1 MNKLSIINF
10 SNDALKAENNS
21 NRYTFKQID
30 TRIKTTINYKQICKL
45 RESSI
50 GDILQNDLSDKY
62 KTYDKSENRKL
73 FRKVVS
79 SSEWLGELFKMN
91 YLELFKYY
99 YNKKEPLTK
108 KMFKGKEIIL
118 SSKTKSFYYLL
129 EKNKDLRTNLI
140 NTVNSI
146 YFNGNEKESTLF
158 TEI

>member
-30 TRIKTTINYKQICKL
+30 TRIKATINYKQICKL

-62 KTYDKSENRKL
+62 KAYDKSENRKL

>member
-30 TRIKTTINYKQICKL
+30 TRIKETINYKQICKL
-45 RESSI
+45 RKSSI

-62 KTYDKSENRKL
+62 KAYDKSENRKL

>member
-129 EKNKDLRTNLI
+129 EKNKNLRTNLI
-140 NTVNSI
+140 STVNRI
-146 YFNGNEKESTLF
+146 YFNGKEKEPTLF

>member
-30 TRIKTTINYKQICKL
+30 TRIKTTINSKQICKL

>member
-62 KTYDKSENRKL
+62 KAYDKSENRKL

>member
-1 MNKLSIINF
+1 LNKLSIINF

-30 TRIKTTINYKQICKL
+30 TRIKETINYKQICKL

-62 KTYDKSENRKL
+62 KAYDKSENRKL

-91 YLELFKYY
+91 YLEL
-99 YNKKEPLTK
+99 L
-108 KMFKGKEIIL
+108 MFTGKIQVL
-118 SSKTKSFYYLL
+118 LLKS
-129 EKNKDLRTNLI
+129 
-140 NTVNSI
+140 
-146 YFNGNEKESTLF
+146 
-158 TEI
+158 

>member
-30 TRIKTTINYKQICKL
+30 TRIKETINYKQICKL

-62 KTYDKSENRKL
+62 KAYDKSENRKL

-146 YFNGNEKESTLF
+146 YFNGNEKEPTLF